1 MRKTSLPSCA
11 TSNNSAVAFRISGV
25 TTGSGDD
32 GRTGIA
38 GSARLPKDDPRIE
51 ALGAVDELN
60 SHLGLLRA
68 MANDPPIEQLLES
81 LQHEAFDLG
90 AMIAGSERPLI
101 GVKNIARLEAHLR
114 NFNAALPPLE
124 EFVLPGGS
132 AVAAQC
138 HVARTVCR
146 RAERR
151 VVAVGSL
158 PKPVRV
164 YLNRLSDLL
173 FVLARTLAQTNGV
186 PETLWQA
193 SGRDEAP

>member
-1 MRKTSLPSCA
+1 MRRTSLPSCA
-11 TSNNSAVAFRISGV
+11 TSNNPAVAFRISGV

-38 GSARLPKDDPRIE
+38 GAARLSKDDPRIE

-68 MANDPPIEQLLES
+68 MVDNPAIERLLES

-101 GVKNIARLEAHLR
+101 GLKNISRLEAHLQ
-114 NFNAALPPLE
+114 NCNAALPPLE

-138 HVARTVCR
+138 HVARAVCR

-151 VVAVGSL
+151 VVAVASL

-173 FVLARTLAQTNGV
+173 FVLARTLAQKDGA
-186 PETLWQA
+186 PETLWQT
-193 SGRDEAP
+193 SGREEEP